1 MGWIILSGSCINST
15 IMRVFDCD
23 RAEEPPRT
31 NSLERISFETEW
43 QLEAWL
49 HANPDVIL
57 DEPLLIFG
65 RQYGLETGL
74 PDLLAID
81 QWGNVVVVEL
91 KKGKSGSGSASE
103 ETILS
108 QPQNY
113 ASDLSRYDY
122 EGLNDIYSEY
132 KQNIESEEW
141 NVSDS
146 PVIEESLQAAYET
159 KFGGSLD
166 LEEFGR
172 YERMVILA
180 ETVTGRT
187 ETNARYLNEQ
197 GLNVQCVEVQVFTTP
212 SNDPDY
218 SVMAS
223 QTVVDYS
230 RSKIRPQRSRD
241 YADYSGLILDV
252 RDRIVPEVS
261 DKLRLDGSDDVS
273 ATGSRLRL
281 TSNHSDHPDNVRYEF
296 DPRIE
301 ESGHV
306 RCGIGIYDADREIHK
321 QIYRVLRDHFDSL
334 DLDDASVTDNATKSQ
349 GVVEKRINVAGRLE
363 DITEEDINTF
373 VSTLSTLV
381 RHYHPKFVEEAP
393 E

>member
-1 MGWIILSGSCINST
+1 MRTFELVRST
-15 IMRVFDCD
+15 
-23 RAEEPPRT
+23 EPPQT
-31 NSLERISFETEW
+31 QELEHQPFDTEW
-43 QLEAWL
+43 QLESWL

-74 PDLLAID
+74 PDLLALD
-81 QWGNVVVVEL
+81 QWANVVVIEL
-91 KKGKSGSGSASE
+91 KRGKSGSGSASE

-122 EGLNDIYSEY
+122 DDLDDIYSEY
-132 KQNIESEEW
+132 KQNIERGEW
-141 NVSDS
+141 NVGDS
-146 PVIEESLQAAYET
+146 PVIEESLQDAYQA

-166 LEEFGR
+166 PEDFGR

-187 ETNARYLNEQ
+187 ETNACYLNEQ
-197 GLNVQCVEVQVFTTP
+197 GLNVQCVEVQAFKMASDDSETE
-212 SNDPDY
+212 Y
-218 SVMAS
+218 SVLAS

-230 RSKIRPQRSRD
+230 RSKVRPQTSRD
-241 YADYSGLILDV
+241 YADYSGLNVDV
-252 RDRIVPEVS
+252 RDRIFSQVKDE
-261 DKLRLDGSDDVS
+261 LRLDSADEVS

-281 TSNHSDHPDNVRYEF
+281 TSNHPDHPDNVRYEF

-306 RCGIGIYDADREIHK
+306 RCGIGIYDADTERHK
-321 QIYRVLRDHFDSL
+321 QIYRVLKEHFDNL

-363 DITEEDINTF
+363 DTTEEDINAF
-373 VSTLSTLV
+373 VTALSTLV
-381 RHYHPKFVEEAP
+381 RHYHPKLVEEAP